1 MLAKTEYKFII
12 KPHPNLDIF
21 KILTSNE
28 LAKLSK
34 NISISEDDVDKL
46 LDECLLTIFMSTGA
60 AYNAALNANIVLNL
74 RSELNLM
81 DSYLDI
87 FKKDFKFTD
96 SHSLNSIE
104 NILIEFINDDKKV
117 EEYALE
123 FERLSKHLING
134 MNIVNDTSLSKFIQ
148 V

>member
-1 MLAKTEYKFII
+1 L
-12 KPHPNLDIF
+12 
-21 KILTSNE
+21 S
-28 LAKLSK
+28 KLSN
-34 NISISEDDVDKL
+34 NISISKNDLDSL

-60 AYNAALNANIVLNL
+60 AYNAALNGNIVLNL

-81 DSYLDI
+81 DNYLDI

-96 SHSLNSIE
+96 ANSLNAIE
-104 NILIEFINDDKKV
+104 KILIEFINDDKKV

-123 FERLSKHLING
+123 FERLSKHLISG